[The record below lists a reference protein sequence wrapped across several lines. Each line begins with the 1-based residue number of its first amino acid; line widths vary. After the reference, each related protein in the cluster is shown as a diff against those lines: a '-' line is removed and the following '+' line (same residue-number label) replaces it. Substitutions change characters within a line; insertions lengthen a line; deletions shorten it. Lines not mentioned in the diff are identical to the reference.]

1 MVQARKATQAPESG
15 KKYKNNLKKK
25 RNMNKGCTDQ
35 RCPVG
40 LCGPGGHNL
49 CWVGWGFMGFVL
61 MVLAYSIQIFCATS
75 K

>member
-1 MVQARKATQAPESG
+1 MLI
-15 KKYKNNLKKK
+15 YLKFNFLAFTEEYFFKK

-40 LCGPGGHNL
+40 LCGSRGHSL

-61 MVLAYSIQIFCATS
+61 MVLAHSIQIFGATS